1 MGYLEMRKLLTS
13 ALENFTDKE
22 TDKRKSNSL
31 EREGSSEAMLFL
43 CKMTTIMTVIATLK
57 NVCFRR
63 NIKKQRLLRELY
75 LKKFQHKMEIRY
87 KGYNTLKGVITKLE

>member
-43 CKMTTIMTVIATLK
+43 CKMTAIMTVIATLK
-57 NVCFRR
+57 NVFFSSKYQKAETLEG
-63 NIKKQRLLRELY
+63 IVF
-75 LKKFQHKMEIRY
+75 KKFQHKMEIRY